1 MCATRVVFKGTG
13 TIWLRCP
20 VTSES
25 GALQMF
31 FLTELGQ
38 PLEISLERLSQ
49 CVSLYVPLSKGTR
62 ITATACGRIGPTA
75 FIIGGRSWR

>member
-1 MCATRVVFKGTG
+1 MNALVRGVTVSGMRCAPPSVFKGTG

-31 FLTELGQ
+31 SLTELGQ
-38 PLEISLERLSQ
+38 PLEISLERLGQ
-49 CVSLYVPLSKGTR
+49 CVSL
-62 ITATACGRIGPTA
+62 
-75 FIIGGRSWR
+75 